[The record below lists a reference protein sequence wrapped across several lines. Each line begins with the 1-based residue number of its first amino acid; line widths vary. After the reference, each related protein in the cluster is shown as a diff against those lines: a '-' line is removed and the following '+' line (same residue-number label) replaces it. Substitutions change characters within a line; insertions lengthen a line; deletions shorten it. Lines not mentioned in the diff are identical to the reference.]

1 MVYGKWRKTI
11 AEWDLTD
18 FVNTCATFGW
28 RLAVGSWR
36 LAVFSLTDDR

>member
-1 MVYGKWRKTI
+1 MHACVDCGKWRNAI

-28 RLAVGSWR
+28 RLAVGGWR
-36 LAVFSLTDDR
+36 LAFGV